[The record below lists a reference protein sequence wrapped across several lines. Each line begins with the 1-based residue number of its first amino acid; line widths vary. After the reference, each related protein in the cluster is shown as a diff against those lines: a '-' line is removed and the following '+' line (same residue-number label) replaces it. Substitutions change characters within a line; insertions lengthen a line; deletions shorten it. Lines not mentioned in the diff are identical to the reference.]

1 MTVRSLWRAG
11 LLAAALC
18 LGVPAYAAAAD
29 ISFIPDPV
37 TFPGSGGQL
46 VRIRNTSNTN
56 MRLRVSVTQGFQQF
70 SLPTGQG
77 QCDKI
82 LNPGEFCALEVRY
95 ANSGLSE
102 DRGTL
107 RAQDTLQIARHAEV
121 QLIGNR
127 GQAAPRDT
135 TAPNCTLAAS
145 RNQKLIKLVRRRRN
159 GRFVTV
165 KVRTPFNASLL
176 SNEDGTVSA
185 SATGKDSKNR
195 TIKLKSASAPASAGH
210 GVVLRLK
217 LETLSEGRILA
228 DVRKNHVPK
237 LTFRGA
243 CVDPSGNARGVGSVI
258 RFRDS
263 KAGRA
268 FAFPLIADILPR

>member
-1 MTVRSLWRAG
+1 MTVSGLWRAG

-29 ISFIPDPV
+29 IAFIPDPV
-37 TFPGSGGQL
+37 TFQGSGGQL
-46 VRIRNTSNTN
+46 VRIRNTSHTN
-56 MRLRVSVTQGFQQF
+56 MRLKVSVTQGFQQF
-70 SLPTGQG
+70 SLQAGSD
-77 QCDKI
+77 QCAKV
-82 LNPGEFCALEVRY
+82 LNPGEFCTIGVRY
-95 ANSGLSE
+95 SNSGLSE

-107 RAQDTLQIARHAEV
+107 RAQDTLQIARHAEL

-127 GQAAPRDT
+127 GQAPPRDT
-135 TAPNCTLAAS
+135 RAPNCTLAAR

-165 KVRTPFNASLL
+165 KVRTPFNVSLL

-210 GVVLRLK
+210 GVVLKLK
-217 LETLSEGRILA
+217 LETPSEGRTLA
-228 DVRKNHVPK
+228 DVRNNSVPK

-243 CVDPSGNARGVGSVI
+243 CVDRSGNARGVGSAI
-258 RFRDS
+258 RFRDN